1 MDITILYKGSVIST
15 MQTSGTKT
23 LETSGKYCEGDITV
37 VYSKQVDT
45 VVSSSAWYL
54 DSNNILVM

>member
-1 MDITILYKGSVIST
+1 MDVTISYKGSVIST
-15 MQTSGTKT
+15 MLTSGTKT

-45 VVSSSAWYL
+45 VVSSSTWYL
-54 DSNNILVM
+54 DSNNNLVM